1 MRPKADEASRM
12 SRGGRLEPEDTQ
24 CSAVREPF
32 ARSQSGP
39 RDRVAGAT
47 GDERAMDATIE
58 QVKAG
63 ALTPIDKAK
72 PRGALADAV
81 FVGTLWACG
90 MLVLL
95 LLGLIIAQL
104 FKGGLP
110 ALQHFGLDFIWS
122 SNWNPVTENFGA
134 LVMIYGTLLSSV
146 IAVVVALPLS
156 FGIAFFLTEIAP
168 QGLKRPIGVAVQLLA
183 AVPSIIY
190 GMWGFFVI
198 VPLIAAYVQPPL
210 IDWLGPIPVLGA
222 LFQGPPLGSGMLTA
236 GVILA
241 IMIVPFITAMFV
253 ETLESVPP
261 MLKES
266 AYGVGCTTFEVY
278 KNVSVPYGRTAMV
291 GAIMLGLGRALGETM
306 AVTFVIG
313 NATRLSAS
321 LFAPGA
327 TIAST
332 IANEFPEA
340 SIGSLKLT
348 SLLQLG
354 FILFVISFIVLAVS
368 RALVRSR
375 LD

>member
-1 MRPKADEASRM
+1 
-12 SRGGRLEPEDTQ
+12 
-24 CSAVREPF
+24 
-32 ARSQSGP
+32 
-39 RDRVAGAT
+39 
-47 GDERAMDATIE
+47 MDATIAAAKPGTLPPIRE
-58 QVKAG
+58 AKPTGAVADPIFVG
-63 ALTPIDKAK
+63 ALWASGI
-72 PRGALADAV
+72 
-81 FVGTLWACG
+81 FVLI
-90 MLVLL
+90 

-104 FKGGLP
+104 FEGGLP
-110 ALQHFGLDFIWS
+110 ALRHFGIDFLWS
-122 SNWNPVTENFGA
+122 ATWNPVTENFGA
-134 LVMIYGTLLSSV
+134 LVMIYGTLLSAV
-146 IAVVVALPLS
+146 IAVVFALPLA

-168 QGLKRPIGVAVQLLA
+168 QPLRRPIGVAVQLLA

-198 VPLIAAYVQPPL
+198 VPLVSAYVQPPL
-210 IDWLGPIPVLGA
+210 IEFLEPIPVLGA

-236 GVILA
+236 GLILA
-241 IMIVPFITAMFV
+241 VMIIPFITAMFV

-266 AYGVGCTTFEVY
+266 AYGVGATTFEVY
-278 KNVSVPYGRTAMV
+278 KNVSVPYGKTAMV

-340 SIGSLKLT
+340 AQGSLKLT

-354 FILFVISFIVLAVS
+354 FILFVISFIVLALS